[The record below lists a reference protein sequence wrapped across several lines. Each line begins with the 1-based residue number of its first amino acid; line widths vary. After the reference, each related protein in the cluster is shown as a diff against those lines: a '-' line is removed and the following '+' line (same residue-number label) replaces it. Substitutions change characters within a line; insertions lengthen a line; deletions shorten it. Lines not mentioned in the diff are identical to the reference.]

1 MCKYIKTMVGIMSFV
16 ISLCLQMLVIP
27 PFPHHGPLTEIQDD
41 PAASFVRRRIVHP
54 KPDPSDSLTMIRS
67 WFNNCG
73 QSHDIDC
80 WPHIGSKTG
89 FLLPTRTL
97 DFVPDGFEGV
107 RLHANIDDQ
116 VAPYVALSHC
126 WGKKKFRTT
135 TSLPLDSHVQGL
147 VLSSLSLTFTDA
159 VKMTL
164 FLGLRYLWIDAMCI
178 IQDSEEGWETESAKM
193 GEIYT
198 KAFLTIAAAAAED
211 GSQGCFKERILIP
224 SRKFSYVS
232 PSGEAASTVHLQ
244 QTYID
249 DFDEIREPTGWL
261 SRDSDDPHFPH
272 EPAPLAKRAWCLQE
286 SILYP

>member
-1 MCKYIKTMVGIMSFV
+1 
-16 ISLCLQMLVIP
+16 MLVIP

-97 DFVPDGFEGV
+97 DFGPFPNGFEGV

-135 TSLPLDSHVQGL
+135 TSLSLDSHVQGL

-164 FLGLRYLWIDAMCI
+164 FLGLRYLWIDALCI
-178 IQDSEEGWETESAKM
+178 IQDSEEGW
-193 GEIYT
+193 GDRVC
-198 KAFLTIAAAAAED
+198 ED
-211 GSQGCFKERILIP
+211 GRNLHEGFPDHR
-224 SRKFSYVS
+224 SRSCRGWI
-232 PSGEAASTVHLQ
+232 SGLFQRKKLDTVTEVLV
-244 QTYID
+244 
-249 DFDEIREPTGWL
+249 RESFRRG
-261 SRDSDDPHFPH
+261 R
-272 EPAPLAKRAWCLQE
+272 
-286 SILYP
+286 